1 MKLINFNNELY
12 QLKRTFKVDSWF
24 GKTVETFP
32 VEEILA
38 EYHAVKLLRDNNGF
52 YHLVNTVPDA
62 EVIEY
67 ILNKTTI

>member
-24 GKTVETFP
+24 GKAVDNLP

-38 EYHAVKLLRDNNGF
+38 EYHADKL
-52 YHLVNTVPDA
+52 
-62 EVIEY
+62 
-67 ILNKTTI
+67 